1 MRNTDQE
8 GGSGKG
14 TSDANDGAA
23 NLEDSEEEGEEL
35 LKPVRARKQSLA
47 KLNISG
53 QEKDLLQRL
62 SSVGEG
68 IFT

>member
-1 MRNTDQE
+1 MSSRV
-8 GGSGKG
+8 
-14 TSDANDGAA
+14 TSEANHGVAD
-23 NLEDSEEEGEEL
+23 LEDSEEEGEEL